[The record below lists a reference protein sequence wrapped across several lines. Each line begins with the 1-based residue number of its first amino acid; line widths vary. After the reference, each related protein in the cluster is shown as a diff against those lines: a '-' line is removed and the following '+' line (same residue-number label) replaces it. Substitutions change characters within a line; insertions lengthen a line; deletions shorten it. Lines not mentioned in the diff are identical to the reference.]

1 MTKPLPAELLYSVDR
16 LLNLQAVKVSDT
28 RWELYESGACA
39 EDFDDRLI
47 ILKSKYGKSW
57 IVGGY
62 SDKTW
67 TLEDEFDLQWLLARA
82 GEVSTVVELVTLLG
96 EPDAVV
102 DQRGGMCRELS
113 DRTAEYVRSNGSV
126 FEGV

>member
-1 MTKPLPAELLYSVDR
+1 MTKPIPAELLYSVDN

-57 IVGGY
+57 VVGGY

-67 TLEDEFDLQWLLARA
+67 TLEDEFALTWLLARA
-82 GEVSTVVELVTLLG
+82 VEVATIVELVTLIG
-96 EPDAVV
+96 PCDEDEGQQ
-102 DQRGGMCRELS
+102 DELCERRS
-113 DRTAEYVRSNGSV
+113 EYVRNNSAVFGSK
-126 FEGV
+126 